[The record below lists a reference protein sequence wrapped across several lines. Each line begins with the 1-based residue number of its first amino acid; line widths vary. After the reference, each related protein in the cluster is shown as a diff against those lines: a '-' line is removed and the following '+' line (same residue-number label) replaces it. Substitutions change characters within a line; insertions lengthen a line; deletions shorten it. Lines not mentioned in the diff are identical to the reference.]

1 MITPV
6 EIMERLKSLPG
17 HLQPQNRRFYVEAI
31 SDETKAPM
39 VEYYRQEVLAETE
52 AQAWAKAHGATGF
65 YPPHRGWGRDSVS
78 VQTFSFPQK
87 PEGGAWSEAG
97 RSYVTPR
104 DAIALRPS
112 KRPSGKALTA
122 ELKALPKFP
131 SYGLALDHLH
141 AITDLHSTKADGGKS
156 FSGVG
161 HSDGK
166 MHYAVPIEFG
176 GRYFISAVNH
186 NYDIARMATQA
197 AEYLAGEHPEWA
209 PSLDFEGDPISW
221 RPGDGWALLT
231 KAELDFLIA
240 EENARR
246 AKLKVATGV

>member
-1 MITPV
+1 MSTPV
-6 EIMERLKSLPG
+6 EIMDRLRELPVC
-17 HLQPQNRRFYVEAI
+17 LQPQNRRFYVEAV

-65 YPPHRGWGRDSVS
+65 YPPHRSWGRDSVS
-78 VQTFSFPQK
+78 VRTFAFPQK

-97 RSYVTPR
+97 RGYVTQR
-104 DAIALRPS
+104 GTIALHPS
-112 KRPSGKALTA
+112 KRPAGKALTA
-122 ELKALPKFP
+122 ELDALPKFP
-131 SYGLALDHLH
+131 SYGLAVDHLG

-166 MHYAVPIEFG
+166 MHYTVPVEFG

-197 AEYLAGEHPEWA
+197 AEYLAGDHPEWA
-209 PSLDFEGDPISW
+209 PSLEFVGDPISW
-221 RPGDGWALLT
+221 RPGEGWALIST
-231 KAELDFLIA
+231 ADFEFLIA

-246 AKLKVATGV
+246 AKLRAEAA